1 MSFHDGPA
9 LRQSDAEA
17 VGLGGRE
24 RPEQPRPQELVG
36 HAAAFVAHAQ
46 FEHRA
51 VARAGLHAGHERD
64 QQADQR
70 GCRRRESAAAAC
82 LRLAENHHVQLFISR
97 AIIKEVEN
105 VLSRDYIRARFKT
118 LTDESVQAFIA
129 RLREAADLI
138 RVVPRHFK
146 YEHRDVKDEPY
157 INLAIETQAH
167 YLVSRDNDLLDLMK
181 WEKEDG
187 REFQKRFR
195 FLQIVTPEK
204 FLAAVEKSNE

>member
-1 MSFHDGPA
+1 MVC
-9 LRQSDAEA
+9 LQ
-17 VGLGGRE
+17 
-24 RPEQPRPQELVG
+24 
-36 HAAAFVAHAQ
+36 AAA
-46 FEHRA
+46 
-51 VARAGLHAGHERD
+51 
-64 QQADQR
+64 
-70 GCRRRESAAAAC
+70 REESTAAAC

-118 LTDESVQAFIA
+118 LTDKSVQAFIA

-195 FLQIVTPEK
+195 FLQIVTPES
-204 FLAAVEKSNE
+204 FLAAVEKNDEN

>member
-1 MSFHDGPA
+1 MSTEKPRIVLDCMVCLQA
-9 LRQSDAEA
+9 A
-17 VGLGGRE
+17 VRE
-24 RPEQPRPQELVG
+24 
-36 HAAAFVAHAQ
+36 
-46 FEHRA
+46 
-51 VARAGLHAGHERD
+51 
-64 QQADQR
+64 
-70 GCRRRESAAAAC
+70 ESAAAAC

-97 AIIKEVEN
+97 AIIKEVTD
-105 VLSRDYIRARFKT
+105 VLSRDYVRARFKT

-181 WEKEDG
+181 WEKEEG

-195 FLQIVTPEK
+195 YLQIVMPES
-204 FLAAVEKSNE
+204 FLAAMEKSNE